1 MLWSRLRRKKLKP
14 KIPIGVKDRRRYIL
28 FKVEPEFQGDLSDL
42 LRKARSKMYGVACG
56 STINFKVMYF
66 DGSYG
71 IIKCTNKS
79 YNNVIFLLVTCLPEA
94 QGYLRI
100 LSVSGSLRK
109 IREVLN
115 REGKPNI
122 I

>member
-1 MLWSRLRRKKLKP
+1 MKP
-14 KIPIGVKDRRRYIL
+14 KIPIGVRDRRRYIL

-42 LRKARSKMYGVACG
+42 MRRARSRMYGVVCG
-56 STINFKVMYF
+56 STIPFKVMFF

-71 IIKCTNKS
+71 IIRCSNKS
-79 YNNVIFLLVTCLPEA
+79 YSNVIFLLVTCLPEA

-109 IREVLN
+109 IREMLKG
-115 REGKPNI
+115 EGRPSI